1 MIDLSISLGN
11 LLTMGTMIVVATG
24 FIWANKMQTRV
35 LEIRMELQ
43 EKLMVG
49 IATEM
54 SKIEQILIALA
65 QAAGRMD
72 RIEDHLR
79 VTDGRIEELRT
90 RCIALTTITRPH
102 PPAVEP

>member
-35 LEIRMELQ
+35 LEIRLEQQ

-79 VTDGRIEELRT
+79 VVDGRIEELRT
-90 RCIALTTITRPH
+90 RCIALTTITKPH
-102 PPAVEP
+102 PPAGAP